1 MKFFLVTIITILII
15 IAILIIISITIT
27 SMITIN
33 GIIIIAINI
42 FLGNIILNTTNI
54 IPKRTLLLLLLTIG
68 NCCYY

>member
-1 MKFFLVTIITILII
+1 MKFFLVTI
-15 IAILIIISITIT
+15 IAILIIISIAIT

>member
-1 MKFFLVTIITILII
+1 MKFFLVTII
-15 IAILIIISITIT
+15 AIT

>member
-1 MKFFLVTIITILII
+1 MKFFLVTII
-15 IAILIIISITIT
+15 AILFIISITLT

-54 IPKRTLLLLLLTIG
+54 SPKRTLLMLLLTIG
-68 NCCYY
+68 NCYYY

>member
-1 MKFFLVTIITILII
+1 MKFFLVMIIT
-15 IAILIIISITIT
+15 ILIIISITIT

-33 GIIIIAINI
+33 GIIITAINI

-54 IPKRTLLLLLLTIG
+54 SPKRTLLLLLLTIG